1 MQSGKVFRNDIFVG
15 IISRDDNGM
24 YSFVYDENYLQ
35 KEGAKAISLN
45 LPLQSEPFV
54 SLYLFSFFANML
66 AEGEIKEM
74 QCKSLRIDKED
85 DFSRLLKTTHEN
97 TIGSIT
103 IEEVNE

>member
-1 MQSGKVFRNDIFVG
+1 MQSGKVFRNDIFTGV
-15 IISRDDNGM
+15 ISRNNSGV
-24 YSFVYDENYLQ
+24 YSFVYDESYLQ

-45 LPLQSEPFV
+45 LSLQSEPFV
-54 SLYLFSFFANML
+54 SPYLFSFFANML

-74 QCKSLRIDKED
+74 QCKSLRIDNED

>member
-1 MQSGKVFRNDIFVG
+1 MQSGKVFRNDIFTGV
-15 IISRDDNGM
+15 ISRNRNGV
-24 YSFVYDENYLQ
+24 YSFVYDESYLQ

-45 LPLQSEPFV
+45 LSLQSEPFV
-54 SLYLFSFFANML
+54 SPYLFSFFANML